1 VAAWGVEGRHKSEA
15 LSSIYD
21 SVQAQMLAFYP
32 EEVAR
37 GLISAVSD
45 GECRSSFVQ
54 REIKGAD
61 GRIRPQMSTG
71 FAKATLLDQLASQ
84 RALSGRINPGGNYS
98 GPERKQMMEG
108 LTAEYKAR
116 FMAIYPAGSRAR
128 PSRVRPSAA
137 ARDGSAAVAAGV
149 LSDHEAR
156 VLRTHVEKVNE
167 EVRAAKLAKSK
178 AQAPAVPVQRGFAP
192 VSTDAR
198 DAARV
203 DLNLNI
209 LGVLPG
215 SEPEYNDTHLDMH
228 AAILESRGAPQAGH
242 RGTAPNTVM
251 CKVLRSAVEALD
263 LEMRLREGQHLSQ
276 AEMVARGMS
285 GADAAGFG
293 YDSHTFL
300 PQPEAHEVPLPGG
313 GTKSVKT
320 FVASMFDTPHLLKNF
335 GGAVQAAHKR
345 KDPCILDAGKL
356 LEVAMNAEGE
366 FALECIFL
374 EGGVGLDKQS
384 EAAKCCIFANPKFW
398 YAVRDANGSRISG
411 PQDSGRVSARDA
423 EERVLTA
430 VETATAGEV
439 LGTFLP
445 GDARFDVR
453 DWDHAAPHSWD
464 PHRYLDGDASDQRF
478 RLAAQRALPRHT
490 LRPFALQH
498 VQPGATLGVF
508 RPGVRWL
515 QAGGAGLGGT
525 AQQGDPQEGAGSRRN
540 TPCAAEQ
547 QEGQP
552 PDVRGDRGLDCKEE
566 LEQQRPSDGGGAGH
580 GEMGRLGQRGSA
592 PHEAAPCQVE
602 EPSLP
607 LRRPQEGETLGWRV
621 QNTDRL

>member
-1 VAAWGVEGRHKSEA
+1 
-15 LSSIYD
+15 
-21 SVQAQMLAFYP
+21 MLAFYP

-398 YAVRDANGSRISG
+398 YAVRDAGMEAEYLVLKIVGEFLHAMQRSEFSQPWRLQRLERYSALFYLVMPASTFETGTMPLHTLGIPTGIWTGMHQIRDSVSLLSALYPDTPFVLSLFSTYSLEQLWAYFVQVCGGYKPEVRVLEALLNKVILKRELAADATLPALRSNKKANRQMYVGIEGSTAKRSWNN
-411 PQDSGRVSARDA
+411 SGRLTGGELDMGKWDVS
-423 EERVLTA
+423 
-430 VETATAGEV
+430 G
-439 LGTFLP
+439 
-445 GDARFDVR
+445 
-453 DWDHAAPHSWD
+453 
-464 PHRYLDGDASDQRF
+464 
-478 RLAAQRALPRHT
+478 
-490 LRPFALQH
+490 
-498 VQPGATLGVF
+498 
-508 RPGVRWL
+508 
-515 QAGGAGLGGT
+515 
-525 AQQGDPQEGAGSRRN
+525 N
-540 TPCAAEQ
+540 
-547 QEGQP
+547 
-552 PDVRGDRGLDCKEE
+552 
-566 LEQQRPSDGGGAGH
+566 
-580 GEMGRLGQRGSA
+580 
-592 PHEAAPCQVE
+592 EAARRMKQ
-602 EPSLP
+602 LP
-607 LRRPQEGETLGWRV
+607 AKWKSPRFHCD
-621 QNTDRL
+621 DRKKEKH